1 MTKIS
6 FEDNEK
12 QKNLNEDFL
21 KYFDKRTT
29 GQDSKLSSIEI
40 SSDEKQHDEGK
51 KDNNDE
57 KTKERSPYM
66 DFIIEII
73 KNEFMQSDVKTEIIK
88 PILMYLLYYLIP
100 FVILLVILNFL
111 GTVFAVLLV
120 FYFKH

>member
-1 MTKIS
+1 
-6 FEDNEK
+6 
-12 QKNLNEDFL
+12 L
-21 KYFDKRTT
+21 KYFDKRTA

-40 SSDEKQHDEGK
+40 SSDEKHHDERK
-51 KDNNDE
+51 NDDNGVNNSE

-66 DFIIEII
+66 DFIINII